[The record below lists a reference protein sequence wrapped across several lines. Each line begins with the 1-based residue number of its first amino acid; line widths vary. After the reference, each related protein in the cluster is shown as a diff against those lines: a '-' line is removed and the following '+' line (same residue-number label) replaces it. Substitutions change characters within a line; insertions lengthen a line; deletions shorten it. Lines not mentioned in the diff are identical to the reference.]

1 MKHRTTAL
9 RYTII
14 FFSII
19 NLIQFT
25 SCKEVEVENYCKC
38 WDNSGTLVLDTVYY
52 MENDQAY
59 QLCEGKEGT
68 QNYSSCECGELYH

>member
-1 MKHRTTAL
+1 MLVVKRDV
-9 RYTII
+9 
-14 FFSII
+14 FSV
-19 NLIQFT
+19 LFLLVFGLLFT
-25 SCKEVEVENYCKC
+25 NCKEVEVENYCKC
-38 WDNSGTLVLDTVYY
+38 WDTSGILVLDTVYY